1 MLCMLLGSVLSQV
14 FADYNIV
21 NSFQVETAYK
31 CACVLRDTVNPYLL
45 RRLKKDVKMSLD
57 LPTKNEQVWLKVVF
71 RSARCLLSKIV

>member
-14 FADYNIV
+14 CADYNIV

-31 CACVLRDTVNPYLL
+31 CACVLRDTINPYLL

-71 RSARCLLSKIV
+71 QSATCLLSIIA